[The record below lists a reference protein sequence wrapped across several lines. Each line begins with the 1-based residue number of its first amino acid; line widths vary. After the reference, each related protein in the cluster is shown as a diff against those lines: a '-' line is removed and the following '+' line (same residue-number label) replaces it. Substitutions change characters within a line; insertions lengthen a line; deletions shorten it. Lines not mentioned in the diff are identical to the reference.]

1 MAKNLEYKIIV
12 YDPKQTVLEKFG
24 QNSGAN
30 GANVSIVCRQ
40 KTLDDYCSNGLYES
54 NNKSN
59 NKTLY
64 DFGQESE

>member
-12 YDPKQTVLEKFG
+12 YDPRQTVLEKFG

-30 GANVSIVCRQ
+30 GANVSKQIVYRQ
-40 KTLDDYCSNGLYES
+40 KTLYDYCSKAS
-54 NNKSN
+54 
-59 NKTLY
+59 KTLY

>member
-1 MAKNLEYKIIV
+1 MAENLEYKIIV

-24 QNSGAN
+24 QNSNAN
-30 GANVSIVCRQ
+30 GANVSKQIVYRQ
-40 KTLDDYCSNGLYES
+40 RTLDNYCPNGLY
-54 NNKSN
+54 NRN